1 MQPCTSASLA
11 RFATA
16 QSTWPLEWARGLL
29 QHQGFAQRRVLALAE
44 QPSADTAAGLI
55 DAVSLWQASGVAAP
69 FDLARAQYA
78 AGVQAGLIERSL
90 LASSAFE
97 RGLDALE
104 RLALGPWARTV

>member
-1 MQPCTSASLA
+1 MLIPFLTV
-11 RFATA
+11 
-16 QSTWPLEWARGLL
+16 QSIWPLEWARNLL
-29 QHQGFAQRRVLALAE
+29 QHQKFAQRQVLALTE
-44 QPSADTAAGLI
+44 QPSTTTAAGLI
-55 DAVSLWQASGVAAP
+55 DAVSLWQASGASAP

-104 RLALGPWARTV
+104 RVTLGPWARSV